1 MASPGT
7 KRRLQQ
13 QAEMSAENKRL
24 SGAVRAAKAESA
36 ASADRLAR
44 VLKDAGSEKQQL
56 FG

>member
-1 MASPGT
+1 
-7 KRRLQQ
+7 LQQ